1 MSFGADFSAISEN
14 VFSALKDDPNALC
27 DVLRKERDVY
37 PNENN
42 LCIDDAWDI
51 LAQTLDK
58 LDIEFS
64 TKLQQLTGLPCAEMA
79 FYLSAEDVALLAKQ
93 LAACDS
99 EAIREILSGLDYEEV
114 YHGERW
120 SEEEDEPEEEFL
132 EVFEN
137 VSHFFEAVAAKNEA
151 IVYLLT

>member
-14 VFSALKDDPNALC
+14 VFLELKDNPQALC
-27 DVLRKERDVY
+27 EVLRKERELY
-37 PNENN
+37 PSEHN

-58 LDIEFS
+58 LDIAFS

-79 FYLSAEDVALLAKQ
+79 FYLAADEVVLLAKQ
-93 LAACDS
+93 LAASDNN
-99 EAIREILSGLDYEEV
+99 EIRAVLKDLDYEEI

-132 EVFEN
+132 EVFKN
-137 VSHFFEAVAAKNEA
+137 VSRFFEAAAAQNQA

>member
-1 MSFGADFSAISEN
+1 MSFGADFSAIAEQTL
-14 VFSALKDDPNALC
+14 FALKNESKTLC
-27 DVLRKERDVY
+27 EVLRNQREVY
-37 PNENN
+37 PSENN

-58 LDIEFS
+58 LDIAFS
-64 TKLQQLTGLPCAEMA
+64 KKLQPLTGLPCAEMA
-79 FYLSAEDVALLAKQ
+79 FYLVAEDVADLAEK
-93 LAACDS
+93 LKACDHD
-99 EAIREILSGLDYEEV
+99 EIRHILKTLDYEEI

-137 VSHFFEAVAAKNEA
+137 VCRFFEKVAAKNEA

>member
-1 MSFGADFSAISEN
+1 MSFGADFSAIAEQTL
-14 VFSALKDDPNALC
+14 FALKDDSNTLC
-27 DVLRKERDVY
+27 EVLRNQREVY
-37 PNENN
+37 PSENN

-51 LAQTLDK
+51 LSQTLDK
-58 LDIEFS
+58 LDIAFS

-79 FYLSAEDVALLAKQ
+79 FYLTAEDVADLAKQ
-93 LAACDS
+93 LKACDRD
-99 EAIREILSGLDYEEV
+99 EIRHILKTLDYEEI

-137 VSHFFEAVAAKNEA
+137 VSCFFEKVAAKNEA

>member
-1 MSFGADFSAISEN
+1 MSFGADFSAISEQT
-14 VFSALKDDPNALC
+14 FSELQHDPKALC
-27 DVLRKERDVY
+27 EALDKAREVY
-37 PNENN
+37 PSENN

-79 FYLSAEDVALLAKQ
+79 FYLAADDVAHLAEQ
-93 LAACDS
+93 LKASEQDS
-99 EAIREILSGLDYEEV
+99 IRDALQHLDYEEV

-132 EVFEN
+132 EIFEK
-137 VSHFFEAVAAKNEA
+137 VSDFFAKVAAKNEA

>member
-14 VFSALKDDPNALC
+14 VFSELKDNPKALC
-27 DVLRKERDVY
+27 EVLREESDVY
-37 PNENN
+37 PRENN

-58 LDIEFS
+58 LDIAFS

-79 FYLSAEDVALLAKQ
+79 FYLTAEDVALLATE

-99 EAIREILSGLDYEEV
+99 DAIREVLQALDYEEI

-120 SEEEDEPEEEFL
+120 SEEEDDPEEEFL
-132 EVFEN
+132 EIFEK
-137 VSHFFEAVAAKNEA
+137 VSHFFEETAAQNKV
-151 IVYLLT
+151 IVYILT

>member
-1 MSFGADFSAISEN
+1 MSFGADFSAISES
-14 VFSALKDDPNALC
+14 VFSALKDDPDALC
-27 DVLRKERDVY
+27 EVLRKERDVY
-37 PNENN
+37 PSENN

-64 TKLQQLTGLPCAEMA
+64 GKLQQLTGLPCAEMA
-79 FYLSAEDVALLAKQ
+79 FYLSAEDVALLAER

-99 EAIREILSGLDYEEV
+99 DAIREVLSSLDYEEV

-132 EVFEN
+132 EVFEK
-137 VSHFFEAVAAKNEA
+137 VSQFFEAVAAKNEA